1 MKAPILALLLAC
13 SPLLAMAD
21 KIAAGQHIA
30 MAHGGGRLRY
40 PREHEALAVADRHQA
55 ALAQAEGQSLPCG

>member
-21 KIAAGQHIA
+21 TAS
-30 MAHGGGRLRY
+30 
-40 PREHEALAVADRHQA
+40 EHRA
-55 ALAQAEGQSLPCG
+55 SSN